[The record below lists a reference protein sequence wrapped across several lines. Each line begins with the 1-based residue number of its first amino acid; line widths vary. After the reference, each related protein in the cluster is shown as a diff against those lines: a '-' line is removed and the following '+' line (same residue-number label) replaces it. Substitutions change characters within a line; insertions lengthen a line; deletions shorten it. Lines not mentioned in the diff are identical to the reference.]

1 MFEVAVLY
9 KAQWTLPLM
18 FWLLILNEKL
28 LSTKYGLCLSLI
40 IFLPNNH
47 PCFVTRMWAS
57 TDWWCRQE
65 SYDRCRPMRSPAC
78 LRLCKPSACPTTSW
92 TWCRVLHC
100 AVSLTSRDSTS
111 LTTDFS
117 DYTTPPSRWVRLWSS
132 QSHYTLIDYYG
143 LDVQN
148 VKIVLYEWKENI
160 DNTKNKTL

>member
-1 MFEVAVLY
+1 
-9 KAQWTLPLM
+9 M
-18 FWLLILNEKL
+18 FWMKNFYLPTMGSAWIS
-28 LSTKYGLCLSLI
+28 LSFCLTTTS
-40 IFLPNNH
+40 
-47 PCFVTRMWAS
+47 CSVTRMWAS

-78 LRLCKPSACPTTSW
+78 QRLCKPSACPTTSW

-148 VKIVLYEWKENI
+148 INI
-160 DNTKNKTL
+160 FLWMERKYRQYKKQDSLRTCFEKFFMKPKT